1 MLLSRA
7 ALYSASLGTALTG
20 VGVVASIPLGSIAG
34 PCGIASVIDTVVR
47 KRPRAKFSR
56 QKKIVDAC

>member
-20 VGVVASIPLGSIAG
+20 VSVVASIPLGSSPALVELLLL
-34 PCGIASVIDTVVR
+34 STL
-47 KRPRAKFSR
+47 
-56 QKKIVDAC
+56 